1 MPVLDQKSTILL
13 ERLFIDGLTE
23 QEVANELGI
32 SQPTVSRWKQ
42 EAIEKLKSMV
52 VGECLENETEQV
64 CE

>member
-1 MPVLDQKSTILL
+1 
-13 ERLFIDGLTE
+13 
-23 QEVANELGI
+23 LGI

-52 VGECLENETEQV
+52 VGECLENETEQA